1 MRSDSRVAGRQHPK
15 SVMLCRGMAF
25 GYKIGRAEIAFLSLL
40 ISINCAFYV
49 VSLWISVLAPCFD
62 FTPFVES

>member
-25 GYKIGRAEIAFLSLL
+25 AYKIGREIAFLSLL
-40 ISINCAFYV
+40 ISIHFAFYV
-49 VSLWISVLAPCFD
+49 VSLWISVLA
-62 FTPFVES
+62 TYLL